1 MDTQQS
7 DSRVGWKDVSTGA
20 TRRKFTLEFKTE
32 AAHRVI
38 DTGKSVRDV
47 ANELSVLESSLSVWV
62 RDERRR
68 MEALEATSNGPL
80 SIAESGE
87 LLRLRR
93 EVAEEDKDLAFL
105 GKAAACFASNPPKQ
119 RDLR

>member
-1 MDTQQS
+1 
-7 DSRVGWKDVSTGA
+7 VGA
-20 TRRKFTLEFKTE
+20 TRRKFTLEFRTE

-38 DTGKSVRDV
+38 DTGRTVRDV
-47 ANELSVLESSLSVWV
+47 ARELSVLENSLSKWV

-68 MEALEATSNGPL
+68 METVAGTTEEPL
-80 SIAESGE
+80 TPAERSE

-93 EVAEEDKDLAFL
+93 QVAEQDKDLAFL
-105 GKAAACFASNPPKQ
+105 GKAAAYFASNPPKQ

>member
-1 MDTQQS
+1 
-7 DSRVGWKDVSTGA
+7 VGA
-20 TRRKFTLEFKTE
+20 TRRRFTLEFRTE

-38 DTGKSVRDV
+38 DTGRTVRDV
-47 ANELSVLESSLSVWV
+47 ARELSVLENSLSKWV

-68 MEALEATSNGPL
+68 METVAGTSEEPL
-80 SIAESGE
+80 TPAERSE

-93 EVAEEDKDLAFL
+93 QVAEQDKDLAFL
-105 GKAAACFASNPPKQ
+105 GKAAAYFASNPPKQ

>member
-1 MDTQQS
+1 MGT
-7 DSRVGWKDVSTGA
+7 

-38 DTGKSVRDV
+38 DTGRTVVEV
-47 ANELSVLESSLSVWV
+47 AGELSVDKGSLARWV

-68 MEALEATSNGPL
+68 VETVAGGSDEPL
-80 SIAESGE
+80 SPAERAE

-93 EVAEEDKDLAFL
+93 QVAEQEKDLAFL
-105 GKAAACFASNPPKQ
+105 GKAAAYFASSPPRQ

>member
-1 MDTQQS
+1 M
-7 DSRVGWKDVSTGA
+7 GA
-20 TRRKFTLEFKTE
+20 TRRRFTLEFRTD

-38 DTGKSVRDV
+38 DTGRSVKEV
-47 ANELSVLESSLSVWV
+47 AGELAVVESSLAKWV

-68 MEALEATSNGPL
+68 LETVAGSSGEPL
-80 SIAESGE
+80 TGAERAE

-93 EVAEEDKDLAFL
+93 QVAEQDKDLAFL
-105 GKAAACFASNPPKQ
+105 GKAAAYFASNPPKQ

>member
-1 MDTQQS
+1 M
-7 DSRVGWKDVSTGA
+7 GP

-38 DTGKSVRDV
+38 ETGRSIAEVS
-47 ANELSVLESSLSVWV
+47 AELSVADSSLARWV

-68 MEALEATSNGPL
+68 LDAAGGSSNEPL
-80 SIAESGE
+80 SAAERAE

-93 EVAEEDKDLAFL
+93 QVAEQDKDLAFL
-105 GKAAACFASNPPKQ
+105 GKAAAYFASNPPKQ
-119 RDLR
+119 KDLR

>member
-1 MDTQQS
+1 MGT
-7 DSRVGWKDVSTGA
+7 

-38 DTGKSVRDV
+38 DTGRTVVEV
-47 ANELSVLESSLSVWV
+47 AGELSVDKGSLARWV

-68 MEALEATSNGPL
+68 AEALAGTSDEPL
-80 SIAESGE
+80 SPAERAE

-93 EVAEEDKDLAFL
+93 QVAEQEKDLAFL
-105 GKAAACFASNPPKQ
+105 GKAAAYFASGQQKQ

>member
-1 MDTQQS
+1 
-7 DSRVGWKDVSTGA
+7 
-20 TRRKFTLEFKTE
+20 LEFKTE

-38 DTGKSVRDV
+38 DTGRTIAEV
-47 ANELSVLESSLSVWV
+47 AGELSVTDSSLARWV

-68 MEALEATSNGPL
+68 LETVAGSSDEPL
-80 SIAESGE
+80 TGAERTE

-93 EVAEEDKDLAFL
+93 QVAEQDKDLAFL
-105 GKAAACFASNPPKQ
+105 GKAAAYFASSPPKQ

>member
-1 MDTQQS
+1 M
-7 DSRVGWKDVSTGA
+7 GA
-20 TRRKFTLEFKTE
+20 TSRKFTLEFKTE

-68 MEALEATSNGPL
+68 MEALEATSNVPL
-80 SIAESGE
+80 SIAERGE

-93 EVAEEDKDLAFL
+93 EVAEKDKDLAFL
-105 GKAAACFASNPPKQ
+105 GKAAAYFASNPPKQ

>member
-1 MDTQQS
+1 MGS
-7 DSRVGWKDVSTGA
+7 
-20 TRRKFTLEFKTE
+20 TRRRFTLEFKTE

-38 DTGKSVRDV
+38 DTGRTV
-47 ANELSVLESSLSVWV
+47 AEVAGELSVDKGSLARWV

-68 MEALEATSNGPL
+68 VETVAGSSDEPL
-80 SIAESGE
+80 TPAERAE

-93 EVAEEDKDLAFL
+93 QVAEQEKDLAFL
-105 GKAAACFASNPPKQ
+105 GKAAAYFASGQQKQ